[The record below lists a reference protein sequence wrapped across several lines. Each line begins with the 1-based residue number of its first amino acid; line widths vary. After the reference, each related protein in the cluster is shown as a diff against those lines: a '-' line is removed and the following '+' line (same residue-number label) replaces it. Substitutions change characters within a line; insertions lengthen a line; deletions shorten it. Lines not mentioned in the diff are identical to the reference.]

1 MAALSYQK
9 GGLIKVPR
17 VPFPVVGRDVH
28 QHTWTNY
35 PCSSVIT
42 KSHERCLF
50 KAVCDVSV
58 VTYKLSWSLFGSGD
72 KERKLDAD
80 SVEAAEQV
88 YARLQ
93 KWYEELPGCLG
104 TDNATPHVLSLQ

>member
-1 MAALSYQK
+1 MTAFSYQK

-17 VPFPVVGRDVH
+17 VPFPTIGPDAH

-35 PCSSVIT
+35 PCSSVTT
-42 KSHERCLF
+42 KSHEQCLF

-58 VTYKLSWSLFGSGD
+58 VTYELSWSLLGSCD
-72 KERKLDAD
+72 KERKLDAN
-80 SVEAAEQV
+80 SVEAAEQA

-93 KWYEELPGCLG
+93 KWYEELPDCLG